1 VLVLSQPTSKRTR
14 VRVGWHDD
22 FPEGASMAFI
32 KTVPTAQAAGTLLE
46 IYQEDLKAKGYVAN
60 HTSAFSLRPEVYKAW
75 QGLLASIRSHMRLRR
90 YELVTLAA
98 AQALKCTYC
107 MLAHGAVLRKNF
119 FSAGELAAIA
129 RDFRNSGL
137 PAEEVALMEFAQKVT
152 LEPSRI
158 EEKDFD
164 QLREKGLSD
173 EEILDVV
180 LTVTAR
186 NFMSKTLDALGAEP
200 DQALME
206 LEPELRE
213 ALVIGRPFPSVSR
226 R

>member
-1 VLVLSQPTSKRTR
+1 
-14 VRVGWHDD
+14 
-22 FPEGASMAFI
+22 MAFI
-32 KTVPTAQAAGTLLE
+32 KTVPADQAEGKLLE
-46 IYQEDLKAKGYVAN
+46 IYQEDVKTKGYVAN
-60 HTSAFSLRPEVYKAW
+60 HTSAFSLRPEVYRAW
-75 QGLLASIRSHMRLRR
+75 QNLLGSIRSHMRLRR
-90 YELVTLAA
+90 FELVTLAA

-119 FSAGELAAIA
+119 FGPDELSAIA
-129 RDFRNSGL
+129 RDFHNAGL

-152 LEPSRI
+152 LEPNQTTQ
-158 EEKDFD
+158 KDFD
-164 QLREKGLSD
+164 LLREKGLAD

-200 DQALME
+200 DDALMD

-213 ALVIGRPFPSVSR
+213 ALVIGRPFPSR
-226 R
+226 ARG

>member
-1 VLVLSQPTSKRTR
+1 
-14 VRVGWHDD
+14 
-22 FPEGASMAFI
+22 MAFI
-32 KTVPTAQAAGTLLE
+32 TTVPAAQAEGKLLE
-46 IYQEDLKAKGYVAN
+46 IYQEDMKTKGYVAN
-60 HTSAFSLRPEVYKAW
+60 HTSAFSLRPEVYRAW
-75 QGLLASIRSHMRLRR
+75 QNLLGSIRSNMRLRR
-90 YELVTLAA
+90 FELVTLAA

-107 MLAHGAVLRKNF
+107 MLAHGSVLRKNF

-129 RDFRNSGL
+129 RDFRSAGL

-152 LEPSRI
+152 LEPNQTTQR
-158 EEKDFD
+158 DFD
-164 QLREKGLSD
+164 LLREKGLSD

-200 DQALME
+200 DDALMG

-213 ALVIGRPFPSVSR
+213 ALVIGRPFPSLTSG
-226 R
+226 